1 MRRVFR
7 GAILSLGCAVIA
19 LLAVPAGLL
28 FAVIY
33 GVASLLGSVVTE

>member
-7 GAILSLGCAVIA
+7 GAILSLGCAMIA
-19 LLAVPAGLL
+19 VLAVPAGLL
-28 FAVIY
+28 FAAIY